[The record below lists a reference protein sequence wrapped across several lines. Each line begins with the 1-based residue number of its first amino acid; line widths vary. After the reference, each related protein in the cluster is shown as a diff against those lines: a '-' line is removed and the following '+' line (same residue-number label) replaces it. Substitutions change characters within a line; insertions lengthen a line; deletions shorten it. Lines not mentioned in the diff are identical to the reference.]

1 VISIKSQSSIRVVV
15 SLVVLLLMLCG
26 CAAHTPLQERE
37 EAEKAIQSAL
47 AVEAPVYAPEEY
59 TRARE
64 KFYMGKIEMEKRD
77 FSEAQD
83 LLEDSKKEAQLAVSK
98 SLAAKAIKLAKDQ
111 LKESDLVQLKKYITD
126 VCSIAEKSLDKA
138 ESAYES
144 EKYNLAK
151 QKAEISLQISDEL
164 PKLLERRITEEKE
177 RLSEEIEKDKIS
189 RLSKAILKE
198 AEREAAAIIAE
209 ARKEAAAIRARVLEK
224 RFPSSYT
231 VRAGDKLR
239 IIASR
244 REIYNDL
251 HQWPL
256 IYKANRDQIRDPH
269 MLFVG
274 QQLVIP
280 RNVTIE
286 EVREARKQAGAS
298 SPYDPPPE
306 AFHPSDYK

>member
-1 VISIKSQSSIRVVV
+1 MISIKSQSSIRVVV

-198 AEREAAAIIAE
+198 AEREAAAI
-209 ARKEAAAIRARVLEK
+209 RARVLEK